1 MRIKIIL
8 LCSVLSFT
16 SCIKEVDFNVDTVP
30 QKLVVNSVIT
40 VYQPIEVNVS
50 GLQSILDTSQLFIDN
65 ATVIVCEEGGDT
77 DTLSYLSNGNYKSN
91 IYGEPGKVYRLTVQ
105 AKGYPTA
112 FACDTIPVR
121 INIKNASE
129 RKSATVDEDG
139 IQHEDLTVT
148 FLRSAEKTNY
158 YELFFVEQDADI
170 IDSTTYYYFNF
181 TSDAV
186 SIDPIILASGTT
198 DYNYA
203 TFLFNDANIAAEEY
217 TIAMKMHGYISAGG
231 GGYTK
236 PIITLQDNIHA
247 AVLRTVSKAY
257 YDYRNSWDKHQRF
270 KNDSTKVEDII
281 YVPLIG
287 EPQEMFSNIEN
298 GLGIF
303 VAYNQDFFT
312 L

>member
-1 MRIKIIL
+1 MKINIFFL
-8 LCSVLSFT
+8 LLLLT
-16 SCIKEVDFNVDTVP
+16 SCIQEVDFKVDTVP

-65 ATVIVCEEGGDT
+65 ATVIVSEEEGDT
-77 DTLSYLSNGNYKSN
+77 DTLSYLSNGNYKSD

-112 FACDTIPVR
+112 FACDTIPIR

-129 RKSATVDEDG
+129 SNSITVDEDG
-139 IQHEDLTVT
+139 IQHEDITVT

-158 YELFFVEQDADI
+158 YELFFIEQYVDFF
-170 IDSTTYYYFNF
+170 DSITYYYFNY

-186 SIDPIILASGTT
+186 SLDPIILASGTT
-198 DYNYA
+198 DYNYT
-203 TFLFNDANIAAEEY
+203 TFLFNDANIAHEEY
-217 TIAMKMHGYISAGG
+217 TIAMKMYGYMTSGG
-231 GGYTK
+231 GRYSK

-257 YDYRNSWDKHQRF
+257 YDYRNSWVKHQRF
-270 KNDSTKVEDII
+270 KNDSTQVEDFI

-303 VAYNQDFFT
+303 VAYNQDYFT